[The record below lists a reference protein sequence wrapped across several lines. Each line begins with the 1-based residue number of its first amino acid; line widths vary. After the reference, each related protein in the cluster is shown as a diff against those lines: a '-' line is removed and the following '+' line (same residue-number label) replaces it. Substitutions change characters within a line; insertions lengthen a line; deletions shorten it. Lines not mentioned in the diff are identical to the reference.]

1 MKKAF
6 AISVLSAVCAVF
18 VAGPAAAATN
28 DTYRAKQWGLNKIQA
43 EAAWTTSDG
52 TGAIIA
58 VVDSGVD
65 MGHPDLD
72 GKLLAG
78 RDFVDGGTP
87 QDENGHGTHVAGIA
101 AAETNNGLGV
111 AGTAP
116 GAQILPVRVLDDEGS
131 GSTDAVAD
139 GIRYAADQGADVI
152 NLSLGITAG
161 VGQAVKLIGALD
173 PIYEA
178 IDHAWASGSVVVIA
192 AGNDTVPLCAE
203 PAAHPQAMCIG
214 ATDSRDLMSFYSD
227 SDATMTSK
235 YMVAPGGDALTC
247 SGDIFSTYLRSKP
260 QSVCSPEA
268 GYDALAGTSMATPFV
283 AGVGG
288 LLAGKGYTN
297 TQIVNC
303 LLSSADDLGVPGRDP
318 VYGYGR
324 LNAVRAVAC

>member
-1 MKKAF
+1 MKKAL

-101 AAETNNGLGV
+101 AAETNNSLGV

-116 GAQILPVRVLDDEGS
+116 GAQILPVRVLDAEGS
-131 GSTDAVAD
+131 GSTGAVAD
-139 GIRYAADQGADVI
+139 GIRYAADQGADFILPV
-152 NLSLGITAG
+152 AG
-161 VGQAVKLIGALD
+161 HHCGSRSGRQAD
-173 PIYEA
+173 R
-178 IDHAWASGSVVVIA
+178 
-192 AGNDTVPLCAE
+192 CAR
-203 PAAHPQAMCIG
+203 P
-214 ATDSRDLMSFYSD
+214 D
-227 SDATMTSK
+227 
-235 YMVAPGGDALTC
+235 
-247 SGDIFSTYLRSKP
+247 LRSHRSRLE
-260 QSVCSPEA
+260 QWLGRRHRRWERHCSS
-268 GYDALAGTSMATPFV
+268 L
-283 AGVGG
+283 
-288 LLAGKGYTN
+288 
-297 TQIVNC
+297 
-303 LLSSADDLGVPGRDP
+303 R
-318 VYGYGR
+318 
-324 LNAVRAVAC
+324 